1 MGKNLLIKILV
12 LIIAILL
19 WMQLTLMKI
28 HEEEIPVSIKLVN
41 MPHDLVLEEEL
52 PEIPVHIRA
61 KGMDILFL
69 KLSKSHFEIDAEN
82 FKYGKNKLN
91 FTEKNLVYFH
101 RLQLDVLNIDKS
113 GNLNVSMDKLVEKNK
128 AIEIQYTS
136 AKDEEFFIENKIT
149 NTQQRVT
156 VKGPL
161 AILNEINKIQT
172 KPISKKMV
180 NDGKLTVL
188 LITPDVKAEL
198 LKDRIV
204 FEVTQTKIINRTI
217 SLIPIK
223 FPETEN
229 ISIIPQKVSIMV
241 RGPQE
246 IVEKLD
252 SNSIIA
258 NINLAKVRKGFTE
271 VKFEVPAG
279 IRIIEYTPKKIQVIE
294 NK

>member
-1 MGKNLLIKILV
+1 L
-12 LIIAILL
+12 
-19 WMQLTLMKI
+19 
-28 HEEEIPVSIKLVN
+28 
-41 MPHDLVLEEEL
+41 LEEEL

-69 KLSKSHFEIDAEN
+69 KLSKTHFEIDAEN
-82 FKYGKNKLN
+82 FKYGKNKLK
-91 FTEKNLVYFH
+91 FTEKNLVYSH
-101 RLQLDVLNIDKS
+101 RLQLQVLNIDKS
-113 GNLNVSMDKLVEKNK
+113 GNLNVNMDKLVEKNK
-128 AIEIQYTS
+128 SIKIQYTS

-161 AILNEINKIQT
+161 AILNAIKTIQT
-172 KPISKKMV
+172 EPISKKMV
-180 NDGKLTVL
+180 KNGKLSVL
-188 LITPDVKAEL
+188 LITPDSKAEL

-223 FPETEN
+223 FPETKN
-229 ISIIPQKVSIMV
+229 ISIIPQKVSVMV
-241 RGPQE
+241 RGPKE
-246 IVEKLD
+246 LVEKLD
-252 SNSIIA
+252 NTSIIA
-258 NINLAKVRKGFTE
+258 SLNLSKVRKGFTE

>member
-12 LIIAILL
+12 LIIAVLL
-19 WMQLTLMKI
+19 WMQFTLMKI
-28 HEEEIPVSIKLVN
+28 HEEEIPISIKLVN
-41 MPHDLVLEEEL
+41 KPHDLVFEEEL

-69 KLSKSHFEIDAEN
+69 KLSKAHFEIDAEN
-82 FKYGKNKLN
+82 FKYGKNKLK
-91 FTEKNLVYFH
+91 FTEKNLIYSH
-101 RLQLDVLNIDKS
+101 RLQLEVLNIDKS

-128 AIEIQYTS
+128 AIEIQYAS

-156 VKGPL
+156 VRGPL
-161 AILNEINKIQT
+161 AILNAIKTIQT
-172 KPISKKMV
+172 EPISKKMV
-180 NDGKLTVL
+180 NDGKLSVW
-188 LITPDVKAEL
+188 LITPDAKAEL

-241 RGPQE
+241 RGPKE

-252 SNSIIA
+252 NTSIIA

-279 IRIIEYTPKKIQVIE
+279 VRIIEYTPKKIQVIE

>member
-1 MGKNLLIKILV
+1 
-12 LIIAILL
+12 
-19 WMQLTLMKI
+19 
-28 HEEEIPVSIKLVN
+28 
-41 MPHDLVLEEEL
+41 
-52 PEIPVHIRA
+52 
-61 KGMDILFL
+61 
-69 KLSKSHFEIDAEN
+69 
-82 FKYGKNKLN
+82 
-91 FTEKNLVYFH
+91 
-101 RLQLDVLNIDKS
+101 
-113 GNLNVSMDKLVEKNK
+113 
-128 AIEIQYTS
+128 
-136 AKDEEFFIENKIT
+136 
-149 NTQQRVT
+149 
-156 VKGPL
+156 
-161 AILNEINKIQT
+161 
-172 KPISKKMV
+172 MV

-188 LITPDVKAEL
+188 LITPDPKAEL

-252 SNSIIA
+252 NNSIIA